1 MNRRLFNI
9 LVASIFWT
17 TSSAQATDYVLK
29 DISCPTYPTVG
40 LKLPNKIG
48 SDPAF
53 GMGSTNPT
61 SFHATS
67 SGISRSGQRISCG
80 YGVRIMSA
88 YYPATYSYTVKRTI
102 IECQQ
107 LNSITLRCKL
117 KP

>member
-9 LVASIFWT
+9 LVASIFLT

-29 DISCPTYPTVG
+29 AISCPTYPTVG

-61 SFHATS
+61 SVHATV

-80 YGVRIMSA
+80 YGVWIMSA
-88 YYPATYSYTVKRTI
+88 HYPATYSYTVKRTI
-102 IECQQ
+102 IECKQ
-107 LNSITLRCKL
+107 LSTSTLQ
-117 KP
+117 